1 MRPIYVS
8 LISAFVFGLTSF
20 PHYGLAHPS
29 LLPRPTNISS
39 TPRLLYFHPHHFE
52 FCNDGKEST
61 ILNEAFE
68 RYTSRIMENSYPGEG
83 IKIPSNET
91 FPNHHHR
98 HRHHHHHHPPHGLSK
113 DDAIRSVSVFVVSSD
128 QSLGLQ
134 TSETYTLRINAP
146 TTIIHATDVYG
157 ALRAMESLAQLSFTV
172 KIDKDDDDDYN
183 GYVEEDI
190 DADISLVDTSV
201 DKDTYNRKR
210 RPIDH
215 WVLINETSI
224 WDSPRFR
231 HRGLLIDTARHF
243 LPVSIIKSQID
254 AMEMSKLNVLHWH
267 IVDDQSFPYQSEQLP
282 ELSRAGAF
290 SPEAIY
296 SADDID
302 EIVLYARAR
311 GVRVIPEFD
320 MPGHAASWG
329 KSHPELLTKC
339 GGTHPHHDCH
349 GGRIFKRY
357 YYYFQTLLLKSPSTW
372 FRKAASPEGSIAVG
386 PMDPS
391 KESTFSLLWQL
402 LRELST
408 RFPDAFIHLGGDEVN
423 FDCWKGNEEITAWMH
438 EHRDLGNDV
447 HALLPYFVKRVT
459 GLAEAAGKQAMVW
472 QEALDLSYRF
482 SKNKGADLQ
491 LPASTVVH
499 VWKWA
504 RHLTSVNNIVNSTQQ
519 QQQQDLAGRS
529 FTTPHRRL
537 QFDINSNSFSNDA
550 SLTTNS
556 PVTTNT
562 GNYGDKDDDY
572 WLAELA
578 KVTETHRAVLSAPWY
593 LNLAPTGDMHAWER
607 YWNIE
612 PLHFKASIEQKER
625 VLGGQAC
632 VWGELV
638 DETNALQKTWPLA
651 GAVAERLWSDDSVR
665 DMDAARERM
674 EEFRCKLVRKGIPA
688 APIGPGYCL

>member
-8 LISAFVFGLTSF
+8 LILAFIVTAFSHNG
-20 PHYGLAHPS
+20 HAHPS
-29 LLPRPTNISS
+29 LLPQPTNISS

-61 ILNEAFE
+61 ILKEAFE

-83 IKIPSNET
+83 FLTSNSNSAT
-91 FPNHHHR
+91 FHDHLSHH
-98 HRHHHHHHPPHGLSK
+98 GFSK
-113 DDAIRSVSVFVVSSD
+113 QDAIRSVSVFVVSSD

-157 ALRAMESLAQLSFTV
+157 ALRAMESLAQLSFRV
-172 KIDKDDDDDYN
+172 KIDKDDDCFL
-183 GYVEEDI
+183 EEDN
-190 DADISLVDTSV
+190 VDVNQLHTFKFV
-201 DKDTYNRKR
+201 DKENYKRKR
-210 RPIDH
+210 RPIDRL
-215 WVLINETSI
+215 VLVNETSI
-224 WDSPRFR
+224 WDTPRFR

-282 ELSRAGAF
+282 ELSGAGAF
-290 SPEAIY
+290 SSDTIY
-296 SADDID
+296 SAEDID
-302 EIVLYARAR
+302 EIVHYARAR

-329 KSHPELLTKC
+329 KSHPELLTRC
-339 GGTHPHHDCH
+339 GASISGGGT
-349 GGRIFKRY
+349 GSGTIFSRNNFKKLY
-357 YYYFQTLLLKSPSTW
+357 KATTDFW
-372 FRKAASPEGSIAVG
+372 FEKVGNGAAIAVG
-386 PMDPS
+386 PIDPT
-391 KESTFSLLWQL
+391 KESTFSLIWQL
-402 LRELST
+402 LREVST
-408 RFPDAFIHLGGDEVN
+408 RFPDVFIHLGGDEVN
-423 FDCWKGNEEITAWMH
+423 FDCWSENEEITAWMQ
-438 EHRDLGNDV
+438 EHQDLGNDV
-447 HALLPYFVKRVT
+447 RALLPYFIKKVI
-459 GLAEAAGKQAMVW
+459 GLAEAAGKEAMVW
-472 QEALDLSYRF
+472 QEALDFSSRF
-482 SKNKGADLQ
+482 SRSVNGDGCFGGGGDGKSSIPRGADLQ

-504 RHLTSVNNIVNSTQQ
+504 SYLTSVNNILNAMQQ
-519 QQQQDLAGRS
+519 QQQKQQDLAGRHL
-529 FTTPHRRL
+529 TTHSRRL
-537 QFDINSNSFSNDA
+537 QLNSNSLSSDA
-550 SLTTNS
+550 SLTNHS
-556 PVTTNT
+556 N
-562 GNYGDKDDDY
+562 GGKDDDY

-578 KVTETHRAVLSAPWY
+578 KVTKTHRAVLSAPWY
-593 LNLAPTGDMHAWER
+593 LNLAPAGDEHTWER

-612 PLHFKASIEQKER
+612 PLNFKASIEQKER

-651 GAVAERLWSDDSVR
+651 AAVAERLWSDDSVR
-665 DMDAARERM
+665 DIDAARERM
-674 EEFRCKLVRKGIPA
+674 EEFRCKLLRRGVPA